1 MQAWRLRIEG
11 PLMSAR
17 HRGRKRRTASESLCP
32 QDQTGSLY
40 PTTSHRLDDILPHE
54 RKSRQLCEQV
64 AESLSLAFA
73 TCDDP
78 ELLDCHVLE
87 VEPWPGPGRLR
98 VTVALDR
105 EVDPESLL
113 AALSRAA
120 SCVIMQRSRPR
131 ADHLRWRTRANEG
144 ARRRRCE
151 RE

>member
-1 MQAWRLRIEG
+1 
-11 PLMSAR
+11 MSAR

-64 AESLSLAFA
+64 AESLSLALA

-120 SCVIMQRSRPR
+120 P
-131 ADHLRWRTRANEG
+131 HLRREIAGDIHRKRVPTLVFTLGLPEE
-144 ARRRRCE
+144 E
-151 RE
+151 R